1 MQQNSDSAPETENN
15 QAMVAL
21 ALLMPVVAGMGGVV
35 RTQSMTIV
43 TLGLA
48 LEQVVRGNTLQLLYK
63 ELAVGLMNGLLWG
76 ALVASVAVFWFD
88 NISLGLVFALV
99 LIINL
104 FVGALAGTLVPL
116 ILHRAGID
124 PALAGGMLLIAA
136 TDVLASLYFSVLPH

>member
-21 ALLMPVVAGMGGVV
+21 ALLMPVVASRGGVT
-35 RTQSMTIV
+35 RTQSMAIV

-76 ALVASVAVFWFD
+76 ALVSSVAVFWFD
-88 NISLGLVFALV
+88 NTSLGLVFALA

-124 PALAGGMLLIAA
+124 PTLAGACC
-136 TDVLASLYFSVLPH
+136 

>member
-21 ALLMPVVAGMGGVV
+21 ALLMPVVASRGGVT
-35 RTQSMTIV
+35 RTQSMAIV

-76 ALVASVAVFWFD
+76 ALVSSVAVFWF
-88 NISLGLVFALV
+88 NNTSLGLVFALA

-124 PALAGGMLLIAA
+124 PTLAGACC
-136 TDVLASLYFSVLPH
+136 